1 MDLVELHPLRNVTI
15 GQAGSGLAIEARKRV
30 SIAVELV
37 ANPAI
42 VFMDEPT
49 SGALPR
55 LPVCMTMPLR
65 PLPVH
70 QVLMHSRSN
79 HDQADALQG

>member
-1 MDLVELHPLRNVTI
+1 MMELVELHPLRNVTI
-15 GQAGSGLAIEARKRV
+15 GMAGAGLAIEARKRV

-49 SGALPR
+49 SGAWCPSALHASLPG
-55 LPVCMTMPLR
+55 
-65 PLPVH
+65 
-70 QVLMHSRSN
+70 
-79 HDQADALQG
+79 LQ

>member
-1 MDLVELHPLRNVTI
+1 MELVELHPLRNVTI
-15 GQAGSGLAIEARKRV
+15 GQVGSGLAIEARKRV

-49 SGALPR
+49 SGD
-55 LPVCMTMPLR
+55 VSST
-65 PLPVH
+65 H
-70 QVLMHSRSN
+70 QCA
-79 HDQADALQG
+79 ADDCISS